1 MANVFKGTLDFTV
14 KGANA
19 IAKLNEEFDKL
30 GVKIDL
36 TYEKVRIGKK
46 KVETASATLHGLN
59 KQQINDIQEIIR
71 VSNEYEKKVS
81 GWDWKSGAKKM
92 PSLMPGKYKTL
103 KKDPTTGEFFD
114 PEARAT
120 QAKKEE
126 QKEKADREKADRE
139 EKSRKK
145 ELKAEKDKEEL
156 KYKNF
161 KKAIKLR
168 DEAEA
173 KSLKERLDKYK
184 FYFKSLEEFERDDFQ
199 RARNAHAEQLSII
212 SETFNTRSDYITREL
227 KKTKDAL
234 KQERKERVANLRI
247 AKRHLYELEQM
258 GRQAGG
264 VFQNFP
270 VLKVFAFDMLR
281 RTFSS
286 MYQMVN
292 DIGNRLTGWF
302 TESIKFND
310 EIKRSES
317 FFTSLGLLGLKG
329 AQGGQI
335 TLAEA
340 KGSKDPMIQ
349 KAFNQSTE
357 NSRKLM
363 LDMMAISAE
372 TGQDLQEVVGST
384 RQATTDL
391 LNKMVKEGKDNPY
404 LKTPEVFNDVSNR
417 MVRLASVL
425 RMSDPGN
432 RKLSFHMVGL
442 QELFSGTTE
451 GKKDSGLA
459 NVLSLMRREG
469 IKVGKAYATE
479 ISKLVNAGKL
489 KEAMDVV
496 EMVLTRSGLGL
507 EQISNF
513 MSETLQPSIDGTIMF
528 LKVFGAVFTTEI
540 YDNFRFF
547 FQELVNQFSQM
558 KKNEAFIQMLK
569 RLGTTLNSVLE
580 PVLIRILGILD
591 NINKNPIKAEKQ
603 INDAIKV
610 FGQGIQI
617 TTNLLEAF
625 GLFMMGFLGG
635 GESEGL
641 KTFVDATEYLVK
653 HARSAGESVRWFA
666 DKLMKYSPAIIG
678 ALIVGKIVSMV
689 VTIMTFWT
697 SVFGYLSAMVDAGS
711 KWAVMGLRV
720 ARIISSLNFI
730 GLLITIGLFAWQ
742 FRDQI
747 KTVMENAFTL
757 FKNIIKTGFN
767 KIIDV
772 FKKFDNLITGML
784 PGWIRNGK
792 ELRQQVIESDRKA
805 FEDNKQR
812 GSAPAKE
819 GSGNKVSSIK
829 SPVIASPV
837 SPVKVSSKVGPQIAI
852 NSLTVQA
859 NNPEQFKNE
868 MAGIAVRNGVEP
880 GYFTS
885 IGALS

>member
-1 MANVFKGTLDFTV
+1 MANVFKGTFDFTV

-19 IAKLNEEFDKL
+19 IAKLSEEFDKL

-92 PSLMPGKYKTL
+92 PSLMPGQYKTL

-114 PEARAT
+114 PEARA
-120 QAKKEE
+120 KKEKS
-126 QKEKADREKADRE
+126 QRDREQAEKNRTDKANRARE
-139 EKSRKK
+139 ESNRK
-145 ELKAEKDKEEL
+145 AQS
-156 KYKNF
+156 KNSDF
-161 KKAIKLR
+161 LLDLIQSTQKTLR
-168 DEAEA
+168 QEDEATSKA
-173 KSLKERLDKYK
+173 NVAQMK
-184 FYFKSLEEFERDDFQ
+184 FRSTFQKDIDRSDFEQRRMAESDAFKVK
-199 RARNAHAEQLSII
+199 
-212 SETFNTRSDYITREL
+212 TDYITKGLETEL
-227 KKTKDAL
+227 QVARRTKKLLAD
-234 KQERKERVANLRI
+234 ERKERVANLRI

-264 VFQNFP
+264 MFQNFP

-286 MYQMVN
+286 MYQTVN
-292 DIGNRLTGWF
+292 AIGNKLTGWF

-310 EIKRSES
+310 EIKRSET
-317 FFTSLGLLGLKG
+317 FFSSLGLLGMKG

-349 KAFNQSTE
+349 KALSQSTE

-404 LKTPEVFNDVSNR
+404 LKTPEVFNEVSNK

-528 LKVFGAVFTTEI
+528 LKVFGAVFTEQI

-547 FQELVNQFSQM
+547 FQTLVEQFSKM

-569 RLGTTLNSVLE
+569 RLGTVLDSALE

-591 NINKNPIKAEKQ
+591 RINANPKAAEEQIKS
-603 INDAIKV
+603 AIKI

-617 TTNLLEAF
+617 TTNLLQAF

-653 HARSAGESVRWFA
+653 HAKSAGESVRWFA

-678 ALIVGKIVSMV
+678 ALIVGKMVGMIVS
-689 VTIMTFWT
+689 IMTFWG
-697 SVFGYLSAMVDAGS
+697 SIFGYLGAMVAAGS
-711 KWAVMGLRV
+711 KWAIVGLRV
-720 ARIISSLNFI
+720 ARILSALNLV
-730 GLLITIGLFAWQ
+730 GLLITIGLFAWE

-747 KTVMENAFTL
+747 KAIMKNVFTL
-757 FKNIIKTGFN
+757 MKDVVKSGFN
-767 KIIDV
+767 SIMEI
-772 FKKFDNLITGML
+772 FKSFDDKVTKML
-784 PGWIRNGK
+784 PEFMQKGKKIHQDRIEAEKKKREERESASKNG
-792 ELRQQVIESDRKA
+792 
-805 FEDNKQR
+805 
-812 GSAPAKE
+812 GT
-819 GSGNKVSSIK
+819 GTKVSTSEGPAIAT
-829 SPVIASPV
+829 PVI
-837 SPVKVSSKVGPQIAI
+837 PVKTSSNRGGPQIAI

-859 NNPEQFKNE
+859 NNPEQFKNQ

>member
-92 PSLMPGKYKTL
+92 PSLMPGQYKTL

-114 PEARAT
+114 PDARA
-120 QAKKEE
+120 K
-126 QKEKADREKADRE
+126 E
-139 EKSRKK
+139 EKSQRDR
-145 ELKAEKDKEEL
+145 EQAEKDRTDKINRAREESNR
-156 KYKNF
+156 KAKSKNSEF
-161 KKAIKLR
+161 LLDLIQSTQKTLR
-168 DEAEA
+168 QEDEATSKA
-173 KSLKERLDKYK
+173 NIAQMK
-184 FYFKSLEEFERDDFQ
+184 FRSTFQ
-199 RARNAHAEQLSII
+199 KDID
-212 SETFNTRSDYITREL
+212 RSDFEKRRMAESDAFKVKTDYIIKGLGTEL
-227 KKTKDAL
+227 QVARRTKKLLAD
-234 KQERKERVANLRI
+234 ERKERVANLRI

-258 GRQAGG
+258 GREAGG
-264 VFQNFP
+264 MFQNFP

-286 MYQMVN
+286 MYQTVN
-292 DIGNRLTGWF
+292 AIGNEITGWF

-310 EIKRSES
+310 EIRRSET
-317 FFTSLGLLGLKG
+317 FFTSLGLLGMKG

-335 TLAEA
+335 TLGEA

-349 KAFNQSTE
+349 KALGQSTE

-391 LNKMVKEGKDNPY
+391 LNKMVKDGKENPY

-451 GKKDSGLA
+451 GKKDTGLA

-496 EMVLTRSGLGL
+496 EMVLTRSGLGI

-513 MSETLQPSIDGTIMF
+513 MSETLQPAIDGTIMF
-528 LKVFGAVFTTEI
+528 LKVFGSIFTSEVYETL
-540 YDNFRFF
+540 RMF
-547 FQELVNQFSQM
+547 FQEVVKKFSEM
-558 KKNEAFIQMLK
+558 KKSESFVKMLE
-569 RLGTTLNSVLE
+569 RLGVLLDGTVTQ
-580 PVLIRILGILD
+580 VLFEIADIID
-591 NINKNPIKAEKQ
+591 YINDNPIQFEKQ
-603 INDAIKV
+603 ISDALVI
-610 FGQGIQI
+610 FRQGIQI
-617 TTNLLEAF
+617 TTNLMRAF
-625 GLFMMGFLGG
+625 GLFMAGFLGG

-641 KTFVDATEYLVK
+641 QTFVDATEYIAQN
-653 HARSAGESVRWFA
+653 ARRAGENVRWFA
-666 DKLMKYSPAIIG
+666 DKLIKYSPAIIG
-678 ALIVGKIVSMV
+678 ALIVGKIIGIVVS
-689 VTIMTFWT
+689 IMTFWGAI
-697 SVFGYLSAMVDAGS
+697 FGYLGGMLAAGS
-711 KWAVMGLRV
+711 RWAAMGLRI
-720 ARIISSLNFI
+720 ARIFAALNLA
-730 GLLITIGLFAWQ
+730 GLLLTIGLFAWE

-747 KTVMENAFTL
+747 KAIMKNVFTL
-757 FKNIIKTGFN
+757 MKDVVKSGFN
-767 KIIDV
+767 SIMEI
-772 FKKFDNLITGML
+772 FKSFDDKVTKML
-784 PGWIRNGK
+784 PEFMQKGKKIHQDRIEAEKKKREERESASKNG
-792 ELRQQVIESDRKA
+792 
-805 FEDNKQR
+805 
-812 GSAPAKE
+812 GT
-819 GSGNKVSSIK
+819 GTKVSTSEGPAIAT
-829 SPVIASPV
+829 PVI
-837 SPVKVSSKVGPQIAI
+837 PVKTSSNKGGPQIAI